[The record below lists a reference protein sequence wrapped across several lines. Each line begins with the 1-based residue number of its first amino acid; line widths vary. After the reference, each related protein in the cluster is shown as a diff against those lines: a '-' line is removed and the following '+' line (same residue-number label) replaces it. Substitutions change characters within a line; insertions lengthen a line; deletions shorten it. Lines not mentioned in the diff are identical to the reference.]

1 MKQERAMLK
10 RKKPDKFDGKR
21 WTYLDDE
28 VEVIVMAVV
37 GVYAMVRRP
46 KCTPFVVWAKE
57 LVRKQ

>member
-1 MKQERAMLK
+1 MLK

>member
-21 WTYLDDE
+21 WTYLDE
-28 VEVIVMAVV
+28 EFEVIVMAVV

-46 KCTPFVVWAKE
+46 QCAPFVVWAKE
-57 LVRKQ
+57 LVRK

>member
-10 RKKPDKFDGKR
+10 RKKPDKFDGR
-21 WTYLDDE
+21 RRTYIDE
-28 VEVIVMAVV
+28 EFEVIVMAVV

-46 KCTPFVVWAKE
+46 QCAPFIVSAKE